1 MARALPAIL
10 MLFVPLL
17 LAPAAAQV
25 SGGMGSEGSYS
36 GQYEDQGKEGG
47 FDPSKLH
54 SGPDAHADELATG
67 ADLVKQE
74 KFADAIPHLERAEE
88 KSPRNVT
95 VLIYLGFAHRMLGEH
110 VTLEGS
116 TAEYDK
122 ALGYYRKGLDIDP
135 RNKLLH
141 EYLGKLY
148 LLMRQYSD
156 ASDELKKLSDLCSSD
171 CPERDSL
178 SQAIAANPPAA
189 APSK

>member
-1 MARALPAIL
+1 MPRALPAIM
-10 MLFVPLL
+10 MLFAPLL
-17 LAPAAAQV
+17 LAPAMAQV

-36 GQYEDQGKEGG
+36 GQYEEQGKEGG

-54 SGPDAHADELATG
+54 SGPENHGDELATG

-74 KFADAIPHLERAEE
+74 KFAEAIPHLEHAEDRN
-88 KSPRNVT
+88 PRNVT
-95 VLIYLGFAHRMLGEH
+95 VFIYLGFAHRMLGEK

-116 TAEYDK
+116 AAEYDK
-122 ALGYYRKGLDIDP
+122 ALDYYKKGLDIDP

-148 LLMRQYSD
+148 LLMRRYPD
-156 ASDELKKLSDLCSSD
+156 AADELKKLSDLCSSD

-178 SQAIAANPPAA
+178 SQAIAANPPPAA
-189 APSK
+189 H

>member
-17 LAPAAAQV
+17 LAPATARA
-25 SGGMGSEGSYS
+25 SGGMGNEGAYS
-36 GQYEDQGKEGG
+36 GQYEEQGKEGG

-54 SGPDAHADELATG
+54 SGLDTHTNELAVG
-67 ADLVKQE
+67 ADLVKHE
-74 KFADAIPHLERAEE
+74 KFAEALPHLERAEE
-88 KSPRNVT
+88 KNPRNVT
-95 VLIYLGFAHRMLGEH
+95 VLIYLGFVHRMLGESI
-110 VTLEGS
+110 TLEGS
-116 TAEYDK
+116 TAQYNK

-148 LLMRQYSD
+148 LLMRQYPD
-156 ASDELKKLSDLCSSD
+156 ASNELKKLSNLCSSD

-178 SQAIAANPPAA
+178 SQAIVANPPPALQ
-189 APSK
+189 K